1 MPANTKYLSSG
12 GQRFLK
18 ISAGILGGFIV
29 TILFHNAIGSMLEF
43 KGGLIITTGYTSFVL
58 WATLMV
64 IAFMFKNG
72 WKIWGIYLLC
82 IVLLGLIIFLN
93 K

>member
-1 MPANTKYLSSG
+1 MSG
-12 GQRFLK
+12 PGQRLLK
-18 ISAGILGGFIV
+18 VTAGILGGFIV

-43 KGGLIITTGYTSFVL
+43 KGGLIITTGYTAFIL
-58 WATLMV
+58 WAALMV

-82 IVLLGLIIFLN
+82 IVLLGIIIYFN

>member
-1 MPANTKYLSSG
+1 MPANKKYLSSG

-18 ISAGILGGFIV
+18 TSAGILGGFIV
-29 TILFHNAIGSMLEF
+29 TILFHNAIGSMLAF